1 MSLTN
6 SFTFSQIRIE
16 LAQLNFDRNAIPTLT
31 DLINNT
37 VNNLS
42 QGGPSLN
49 NKEIINHLNDLLE
62 NLKDIYSYREEQQ
75 LSIFDQIV
83 SEFKDILNEI
93 EL

>member
-6 SFTFSQIRIE
+6 RFTFSQIRIE
-16 LAQLNFDRNAIPTLT
+16 LSQLNFDRNAIPTLT
-31 DLINNT
+31 NLINNT
-37 VNNLS
+37 LNNLS

-83 SEFKDILNEI
+83 SEFKDLLNEN
-93 EL
+93 ES

>member
-31 DLINNT
+31 NLINNT

-42 QGGPSLN
+42 QGRPSLN

>member
-6 SFTFSQIRIE
+6 RFTFSQIRIE
-16 LAQLNFDRNAIPTLT
+16 LSQLNFDRNAIPTLT
-31 DLINNT
+31 NLINNT

-42 QGGPSLN
+42 QGGPSLY

-83 SEFKDILNEI
+83 SEFKDLLNEI
-93 EL
+93 ES

>member
-31 DLINNT
+31 NLINNT

>member
-75 LSIFDQIV
+75 LSIFDLIV